1 MGAVEQIQEQLRR
14 LSPDKQR
21 EVLDFVKFL
30 QQQTGA
36 AQAFHGQRSLRQH
49 PAFGSW
55 RGRQIDPLEYQD
67 RLRSEWD
74 GRA

>member
-1 MGAVEQIQEQLRR
+1 MGAVEQIQEQLLR

-30 QQQTGA
+30 QEQMGSERQ
-36 AQAFHGQRSLRQH
+36 FSGQRSMRQH

-55 RGRQIDPLEYQD
+55 RERHIDPLEYQD

-74 GRA
+74 DRA

>member
-1 MGAVEQIQEQLRR
+1 MGAVEQIQKQL
-14 LSPDKQR
+14 LMLPPDKQR

-30 QQQTGA
+30 QQQVVGA
-36 AQAFHGQRSLRQH
+36 QLPAGQRSMRQH

-55 RGRQIDPLEYQD
+55 RERQVAPLEYQD

>member
-1 MGAVEQIQEQLRR
+1 MGAVEQIQEQVL
-14 LSPDKQR
+14 LLPPDKQR
-21 EVLDFVKFL
+21 EVLDFVQFL
-30 QQQTGA
+30 QRQAAGA
-36 AQAFHGQRSLRQH
+36 QPPAGKHSLRQH

-67 RLRSEWD
+67 KLRAEWD

>member
-1 MGAVEQIQEQLRR
+1 MGAVEQIQEQVL
-14 LSPDKQR
+14 LLPPDKQL

-30 QQQTGA
+30 QQQVVGA
-36 AQAFHGQRSLRQH
+36 PSLAGQRSMRQH